1 MSALD
6 RLLNRASRTID
17 LTPTEYVIVKHVHP
31 KLRAIAGYYATHDRK
46 VWHWV
51 KSEEQATTFRSYEL
65 AQAAAT
71 GSMLDIYHYYKIE
84 RL

>member
-6 RLLNRASRTID
+6 RLLNRASRAVD
-17 LTPTEYVIVKHVHP
+17 LTPTEYVIVKQVHP
-31 KLRAIAGYYATHDRK
+31 KLKANAGYYAIHDRK

-51 KSEEQATTFRSYEL
+51 PKKEQATTFQTYEL
-65 AQAAAT
+65 ANSAAK
-71 GSMLDIYHYYKIE
+71 GSMLDIYYLYKIE